1 MPGPAALVFAPP
13 VSPISAQAPLRQSR
27 HAGLDILGT
36 SFVEPPAPSP
46 IGLRPE
52 CGPPRCLPPPRR
64 ARGRKPAD
72 YQHGV
77 VVAQR
82 REWGIVRVL
91 DLLLLKKDPDE
102 ALEAFEI
109 ADLDDTEIGE
119 LRSYEAELAML
130 LSEGD
135 VAAVE
140 PGSTAALMLWEN
152 T

>member
-1 MPGPAALVFAPP
+1 M
-13 VSPISAQAPLRQSR
+13 
-27 HAGLDILGT
+27 
-36 SFVEPPAPSP
+36 
-46 IGLRPE
+46 
-52 CGPPRCLPPPRR
+52 
-64 ARGRKPAD
+64 
-72 YQHGV
+72 
-77 VVAQR
+77 
-82 REWGIVRVL
+82 RVL